1 MRGKQC
7 CKKYDR
13 QLKGRERER
22 ERGEKKGD
30 VSKRSERKGML
41 WATGV

>member
-22 ERGEKKGD
+22 ERGKKGD